1 MLRCQNIPKGHV
13 LSLKQES
20 PKSYISSE
28 LQDLR
33 LEMKK
38 VQKACGN
45 VDKTDGIQDTSKDKT
60 EPTSSLLNEEVDLPN
75 DESVEKLLQSCEE
88 HRNFFQKM
96 FRSPIKL
103 TSKIELAGTRSQL
116 KDKQHKNR
124 VKELQKGKKQHEL
137 QSKEVKK
144 LPSSRLLHQRT
155 TERKPRY
162 KGRLVI
168 TDRLTFF
175 HLSIGKNFISSE
187 IWC

>member
-1 MLRCQNIPKGHV
+1 
-13 LSLKQES
+13 
-20 PKSYISSE
+20 
-28 LQDLR
+28 
-33 LEMKK
+33 MKN

-45 VDKTDGIQDTSKDKT
+45 VDKIDTIQDASKDKT
-60 EPTSSLLNEEVDLPN
+60 EPTRSLFSEEVDLPN

-88 HRNFFQKM
+88 HRNFFERI
-96 FRSPIKL
+96 FDSGIKL

-124 VKELQKGKKQHEL
+124 VKEFQKWKKQHEL
-137 QSKEVKK
+137 KQK
-144 LPSSRLLHQRT
+144 
-155 TERKPRY
+155 RKPSY

-175 HLSIGKNFISSE
+175 HLSISRNFISSE